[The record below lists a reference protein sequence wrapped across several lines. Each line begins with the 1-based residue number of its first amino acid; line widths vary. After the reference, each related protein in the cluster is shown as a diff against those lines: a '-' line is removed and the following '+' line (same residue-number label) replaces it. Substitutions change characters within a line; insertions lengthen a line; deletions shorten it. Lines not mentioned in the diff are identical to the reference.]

1 MIQKKKRK
9 RLGFAPMGTPGAGR
23 GWHRSA
29 AARGSGRLGTALRRS
44 RKSATTTPKPPK
56 KPKAPAL
63 AEWEN
68 EGGEVDAPTAPVERS
83 KKSAKKST
91 SKAGVKSQKGTSEAG
106 GKSRPRKQA
115 GKDVTSGPAP
125 STQSPVGSARQKRA
139 RTVAKDAR
147 KKEAGLEG
155 RRIGKA
161 SASGKRAQ
169 ARRDS
174 KQ

>member
-1 MIQKKKRK
+1 MLQKKKRK
-9 RLGFAPMGTPGAGR
+9 PLSFAPMGTPGAGP

-29 AARGSGRLGTALRRS
+29 SLRGAGRLGRALKRS
-44 RKSATTTPKPPK
+44 RKSAATTPEKPAK
-56 KPKAPAL
+56 LKARAL

-68 EGGEVDAPTAPVERS
+68 EGGEVDTASSPVKPS
-83 KKSAKKST
+83 KTLAKKGT
-91 SKAGVKSQKGTSEAG
+91 NKAGA
-106 GKSRPRKQA
+106 KSRPRKQA
-115 GKDVTSGPAP
+115 RKDVKSGPVP
-125 STQSPVGSARQKRA
+125 SPKSPVGSAQQKRA
-139 RTVAKDAR
+139 LTAAKDAR

-169 ARRDS
+169 ARRDA